1 MKAKFR
7 EHNAQNPQNER
18 SAVALAGRRFRPGEL
33 YALKAHRALYGG
45 D

>member
-1 MKAKFR
+1 MLHSKQ
-7 EHNAQNPQNER
+7 NAQKWQNEPSR
-18 SAVALAGRRFRPGEL
+18 GQAVELYALAVEL

>member
-18 SAVALAGRRFRPGEL
+18 SAVAPAGLRLLAGEL